1 MNATEHAKF
10 PQDPWLSLKQAAQ
23 QLGVH
28 PTTLRR
34 WADNG
39 EIPVMLTP
47 GGHRR
52 FLVSDIERFAAE
64 RRRVKVVSNLEQ
76 VWADGALTQARKEI
90 VRHRNEHW
98 LAVFDEKDRE
108 HKRQLGRRLLGLMLQ
123 YVSISAGG
131 DELIQQAQAIGRD
144 QAESALTL
152 GLPLVEAL
160 QATLFFRDLLVES
173 ALNLPE
179 LANIR
184 PGANLRL
191 LRRINTMLNAVQLA
205 VADTYDRAKK

>member
-1 MNATEHAKF
+1 M
-10 PQDPWLSLKQAAQ
+10 
-23 QLGVH
+23 
-28 PTTLRR
+28 
-34 WADNG
+34 
-39 EIPVMLTP
+39 
-47 GGHRR
+47 
-52 FLVSDIERFAAE
+52 VSG
-64 RRRVKVVSNLEQ
+64 LEQ
-76 VWADGALTQARKEI
+76 LWADGALMQTRKEI
-90 VRHRNEHW
+90 VSHRNEHW
-98 LAVFDEKDRE
+98 LTVFNEKDRE

-123 YVSISAGG
+123 YISISAGG
-131 DELIQQAQAIGRD
+131 DDLLQQAEAIGRD
-144 QAESALTL
+144 HAESALAL

-160 QATLFFRDLLVES
+160 QAMLFFRDLLVES

>member
-1 MNATEHAKF
+1 MGIKHNPE
-10 PQDPWLSLKQAAQ
+10 QLWLGLRQAAQ

-52 FLVSDIERFAAE
+52 FAVLDIERFAEE
-64 RRRVKVVSNLEQ
+64 RRRLRVASSLEQ
-76 VWADGALTQARKEI
+76 LWADQALAQARKEI
-90 VRHRNEHW
+90 ISHRDEHW

-108 HKRQLGRRLLGLMLQ
+108 HKRQLGRRLMGLMLQ
-123 YVSISAGG
+123 YISLSEGG
-131 DELIQQAQAIGRD
+131 DDILQEARTIGRAH
-144 QAESALTL
+144 AENALSL

-160 QATLFFRDLLVES
+160 QAMLFFRDTLVE
-173 ALNLPE
+173 AAVHLPE
-179 LANIR
+179 VAHVRPEANT
-184 PGANLRL
+184 RL
-191 LRRINTMLNAVQLA
+191 LRRINTLLNSVQLA
-205 VADTYDRAKK
+205 IADVYDQSKR

>member
-1 MNATEHAKF
+1 MDTKHNPE
-10 PQDPWLSLKQAAQ
+10 QLWLGLKQAAQ

-52 FLVSDIERFAAE
+52 FAVLDIERFTEE
-64 RRRVKVVSNLEQ
+64 RRRLRVISGLEK
-76 VWADGALTQARKEI
+76 VWADQALTQTRKEI
-90 VRHRNEHW
+90 ISHRDEHW

-108 HKRQLGRRLLGLMLQ
+108 HKRQLGRRLMGLMLQ
-123 YVSISAGG
+123 YISMAEGG
-131 DELIQQAQAIGRD
+131 DDILQEARAIGRTH
-144 QAESALTL
+144 AENALSL

-160 QATLFFRDLLVES
+160 QAMLFFRDTLVEV
-173 ALNLPE
+173 AVHLPE
-179 LANIR
+179 VVHVRPEANT
-184 PGANLRL
+184 RL
-191 LRRINTMLNAVQLA
+191 LRRINTLLNAVQLA
-205 VADTYDRAKK
+205 IADMYDRARR

>member
-1 MNATEHAKF
+1 MNDTEYAKVL
-10 PQDPWLSLKQAAQ
+10 QQPWISLKQAAQ

-52 FLVSDIERFAAE
+52 FWVSDIERFTAE
-64 RRRVKVVSNLEQ
+64 RRRLKVVSGLEQ
-76 VWADGALTQARKEI
+76 LWADGALTQTRKEI
-90 VRHRNEHW
+90 VSHRNEHW
-98 LAVFDEKDRE
+98 LTVFNEKDRE

-123 YVSISAGG
+123 YISISAGG
-131 DELIQQAQAIGRD
+131 DDLLQQAEAIGRD
-144 QAESALTL
+144 HAESALAL

-160 QATLFFRDLLVES
+160 QAMLFFRDLLVES